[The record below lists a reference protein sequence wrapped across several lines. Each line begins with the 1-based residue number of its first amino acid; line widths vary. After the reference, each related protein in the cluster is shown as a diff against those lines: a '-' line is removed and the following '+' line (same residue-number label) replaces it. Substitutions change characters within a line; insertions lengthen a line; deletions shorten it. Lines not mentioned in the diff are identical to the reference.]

1 VTPPGGPEGRR
12 GGRLAVVAAL
22 SLALLIAGP
31 DAIRGQEPAP
41 PPGPEPPGEPAPP
54 PADEPP
60 SPSGEQAAP
69 SEAPS
74 PPGAGQEEGT
84 PAPDSSEP
92 ATAVIGQIVVDGNV
106 RVSDGAFFGNLHLK
120 KGDPYDERAIRAE
133 FERLWELD
141 LFDDISVESRRRPGG
156 AVDLI
161 FHVRDRP
168 LIGNVNYLGQ
178 KAITETNIQ
187 ERLQQGKA
195 EIRRGQPVDFSLLRR
210 AEALITHMLGEK
222 GYLDARVRARLSTVS
237 HGQQDVTFDIREG
250 GKTKIKTIDFV
261 GNSVYKDRE
270 LRKTLKL
277 TKQAFWLTSW
287 ASSKP
292 LYHPAKF
299 DQDAENI
306 RTAYRS
312 RGYLDIQI
320 QPEVVEVETA
330 EARRAR
336 GDKPKPGSEAPAEES
351 LPRRVTFDPSALD
364 DLSEEVEEPPPPA
377 PAPEGETEKERAKR
391 LKKEQKARQEAGKGA
406 KRWVYMTVPIQ
417 EGRQYRLGT
426 LEVEGNNVFS
436 DREVLARF
444 PLRPGMIYND
454 SIVKIA
460 TKRIEDDYGER
471 GYFYVSLD
479 PRLAKH
485 DDLADLTL
493 EITEDRKYF
502 VDRIEFSGNTSTRD
516 QVLRREMR
524 LQEQQLFNVKQ
535 MRLGLRKIAQ
545 LGYWQVGSDP
555 VVSPEQDSGKVRIE
569 VQGVEASRNEIQVGG
584 GVSGIDGGFFQGS
597 YSTRNFMGKGEIF
610 SAFLQTGQRGSR
622 YALNFTEPW
631 FLGRPWALGFSLF
644 KRQQN
649 YSGFRREGEGGAI
662 NIGRLLGTFSRFD
675 VAYGIEDITYVP
687 TSAGFGLPSTARTS
701 SILSVYTFDTRNNF
715 FRPTHGFRAQSSVE
729 YAGGFLGGDNNFV
742 KFRQDG
748 TIYLRGFARRHYA
761 ALNASYGYVEP
772 FGDSAFVPQY
782 ERYYLGGERS
792 LRMFRTRSV
801 GPVRRDEDVNK
812 NGFIDTPEDRN
823 PDGIFNEDT
832 NRNGVLDPGEDANDN
847 GFLDPVCEDLNG
859 NGVQDP
865 NEFDRGNC
873 RLDPSEDLD
882 GDFTLDGE
890 DLNKNGVLDPGE
902 DLNGNGVLDSEDR
915 NGNGVLDTGEDR
927 SDGFWTPRCAADDP
941 NLNGVQDAGESDRGN
956 CKLDAGEDT
965 NGDGVFGAIFPGG
978 TQYLQLNVEYAVP
991 ITDTVEFVLFYDA
1004 GNAFDTG
1011 ESIRLDDLRVDY
1023 GVEMRFFLPVFQ
1035 APLRLI
1041 YGVIQDPRPGEE
1053 TSNFIFSIGTTF

>member
-1 VTPPGGPEGRR
+1 MTPPGGPAGGRR
-12 GGRLAVVAAL
+12 GAIAVAAL
-22 SLALLIAGP
+22 GLALLIARP
-31 DAIRGQEPAP
+31 DVALAQDPDGT
-41 PPGPEPPGEPAPP
+41 PP
-54 PADEPP
+54 PASPEDGADPP
-60 SPSGEQAAP
+60 AEESAPSGTDTGPVVSTPTPPE
-69 SEAPS
+69 SEN
-74 PPGAGQEEGT
+74 
-84 PAPDSSEP
+84 
-92 ATAVIGQIVVDGNV
+92 TAVIGEIVVDGNV
-106 RVSDGAFFGNLHLK
+106 RVSDGAFFGNLRLK
-120 KGDPYDERAIRAE
+120 RGDPYDERLIRSE
-133 FERLWELD
+133 FLRLWTLD

-168 LIGNVNYLGQ
+168 LIGSVTYLGQ
-178 KAITETNIQ
+178 KAISETNIQ
-187 ERLQQGKA
+187 ERLQQSKA
-195 EIRRGQPVDFSLLRR
+195 EVRRGQPVDFSLVRR

-222 GYLDARVRARLSTVS
+222 GYLDARVRARLSAVS
-237 HGQQDVTFDIREG
+237 QGQQDVTFDVLEG
-250 GKTKIKTIDFV
+250 GKTKIKSIDFV
-261 GNSVYKDRE
+261 GNTVFKDGD
-270 LRKTLKL
+270 LRRVLKL
-277 TKQAFWLTSW
+277 TKEAFWLTSW

-320 QPEVVEVETA
+320 QPEVVEVESA
-330 EARRAR
+330 EARRTR
-336 GDKPKPGSEAPAEES
+336 GDKPGPEDAAAEAM
-351 LPRRVTFDPSALD
+351 PRRVTFDPSALD
-364 DLSEEVEEPPPPA
+364 DLSDDVEEPRPPA
-377 PAPEGETEKERAKR
+377 TAPEGESEKERAKR
-391 LKKEQKARQEAGKGA
+391 LKREQKERQAAGKKD

-417 EGRQYRLGT
+417 EGRQYRLGA
-426 LEVEGNNVFS
+426 LDVEGNTVFS
-436 DREVLARF
+436 DREILSRF

-454 SIVKIA
+454 SIVKAA

-493 EITEDRKYF
+493 DVTEDRKYY
-502 VDRIEFSGNTSTRD
+502 VERIEFSGNSSTRD
-516 QVLRREMR
+516 GVLRREMR
-524 LQEQQLFNVKQ
+524 LEEQQLFNVKQ

-555 VVSPEQDSGKVRIE
+555 VVSPDQDSGKVRIE
-569 VQGVEASRNEIQVGG
+569 VQGIEASRNEIQVGG

-597 YSTRNFMGKGEIF
+597 YSTRNFLGRGEIL

-622 YALNFTEPW
+622 YAVNFTEPW
-631 FLGRPWALGFSLF
+631 FMGRPWALGFSVF
-644 KRQQN
+644 RRQQT

-662 NIGRLLGTFSRFD
+662 NLGRLLGAFSRFD
-675 VAYGIEDITYVP
+675 VAYGIEDITYEP
-687 TSAGFGLPSTARTS
+687 TSAGFGLQSTARTS
-701 SILSVYTFDTRNNF
+701 SLLSVYTFDTRNNF
-715 FRPTHGFRAQSSVE
+715 FRPTHGLRLQSSVE

-761 ALNASYGYVEP
+761 ALNASYGYVRP
-772 FGDSAFVPQY
+772 FGASAFVPQY

-801 GPVRRDEDVNK
+801 GPVRVDDDVNG
-812 NGFIDTPEDRN
+812 NGFIDTPEDRI
-823 PDGIFNEDT
+823 P
-832 NRNGVLDPGEDANDN
+832 NGVFDP
-847 GFLDPVCEDLNG
+847 CEDLNG
-859 NGVQDP
+859 DGVQDP

-873 RLDPSEDLD
+873 RLDPAEDAD
-882 GDFTLDGE
+882 GDFTLDT
-890 DLNKNGVLDPGE
+890 E
-902 DLNGNGVLDSEDR
+902 DLNGNGALDPVEDLNGNGRLDSEDA
-915 NGNGVLDTGEDR
+915 NGNGVLDAGEDR
-927 SDGFWTPRCAADDP
+927 PDGFWTPSCPTDDT
-941 NLNGVQDAGESDRGN
+941 NMNGVRDSGEADRGN
-956 CKLDAGEDT
+956 CRLDVGEDT
-965 NGDGVFGAIFPGG
+965 NGDGVYGAIFPGG

-1004 GNAFDTG
+1004 GNAFDSG
-1011 ESIRLDDLRVDY
+1011 QSIRLDDLRVDY

>member
-1 VTPPGGPEGRR
+1 VTPPVTPEGRR
-12 GGRLAVVAAL
+12 GARLAAVAAL
-22 SLALLIAGP
+22 GLALLIARP
-31 DAIRGQEPAP
+31 DAILGQEPVP
-41 PPGPEPPGEPAPP
+41 PPGPEPPGEPVPP
-54 PADEPP
+54 PANEPP
-60 SPSGEQAAP
+60 PSSGEQAAP
-69 SEAPS
+69 PEAPDR
-74 PPGAGQEEGT
+74 PGADQEAAT
-84 PAPDSSEP
+84 PAPSSSES
-92 ATAVIGQIVVDGNV
+92 AAAVIGQIVVDGNV
-106 RVSDGAFFGNLHLK
+106 RVSDSAFFGNLHLK
-120 KGDPYDERAIRAE
+120 PGDPYDERLIRSE

-141 LFDDISVESRRRPGG
+141 LFDDISVETRRRPGG
-156 AVDLI
+156 TVDLI

-168 LIGNVNYLGQ
+168 LIGSVTYLGQ
-178 KAITETNIQ
+178 KAITETSIQ

-195 EIRRGQPVDFSLLRR
+195 DIRRGQPVDFSLLRR

-222 GYLDARVRARLSTVS
+222 GYLDARVRARLSQVS

-250 GKTKIKTIDFV
+250 GKTKIKAIDFV
-261 GNSVYKDRE
+261 GNTVFKDAQ

-312 RGYLDIQI
+312 RGYLDILI

-330 EARRAR
+330 QARKAR
-336 GDKPKPGSEAPAEES
+336 GDKPKPGSEPQVEEES

-391 LKKEQKARQEAGKGA
+391 IKKEQKARQEAGKGA

-426 LEVEGNNVFS
+426 LEVEGNDVFS
-436 DREVLARF
+436 DREILARF
-444 PLRPGMIYND
+444 PLRPGMVYND
-454 SIVKIA
+454 SIVKLA

-493 EITEDRKYF
+493 EITEDRKYY
-502 VDRIEFSGNTSTRD
+502 VDRIEFSGNNSTRD

-535 MRLGLRKIAQ
+535 MRLGIRKIAQ

-555 VVSPEQDSGKVRIE
+555 VVSPEQDTGKVRIE

-597 YSTRNFMGKGEIF
+597 YSTRNFLGRGEIF

-649 YSGFRREGEGGAI
+649 YSGFRREGQGGAI

-675 VAYGIEDITYVP
+675 VAYGLEDITYVP
-687 TSAGFGLPSTARTS
+687 TAAGFGLPSTARTS

-715 FRPTHGFRAQSSVE
+715 FRPTHGIRLQSSVE
-729 YAGGFLGGDNNFV
+729 YAGGFLGGDYNFV

-748 TIYLRGFARRHYA
+748 TLYMRGFARRHYA

-801 GPVRRDEDVNK
+801 GPVRSDEDVNE

-823 PDGIFNEDT
+823 PNGIK
-832 NRNGVLDPGEDANDN
+832 DA
-847 GFLDPVCEDLNG
+847 CEDLNG
-859 NGVQDP
+859 DGVFDA
-865 NEFDRGNC
+865 NEIDRGNC
-873 RLDPSEDLD
+873 LLDPSEDTD
-882 GDFTLDGE
+882 GDFALDSE
-890 DLNKNGVLDPGE
+890 DLNKNGILDPGE
-902 DLNGNGVLDSEDR
+902 DLNGNGVLDTEDR
-915 NGNGVLDTGEDR
+915 NGNGILDGREDR
-927 SDGFWTPRCAADDP
+927 PDGFWTPRCDSDDP
-941 NLNGVQDAGESDRGN
+941 NMNGVQDAGEIDRGN
-956 CKLDAGEDT
+956 CKLDPGEDT
-965 NGDGVFGAIFPGG
+965 NGDGVFGSIFPGG
-978 TQYLQLNVEYAVP
+978 TQYLQLNAEYAVP

-1011 ESIRLDDLRVDY
+1011 QSIRLDDMRVDY

>member
-1 VTPPGGPEGRR
+1 MASAHPARAQESETPPPSPPAQEPSPPEP
-12 GGRLAVVAAL
+12 APPEAPPPEAAPEP
-22 SLALLIAGP
+22 AETTPETPEAGP
-31 DAIRGQEPAP
+31 DAEA
-41 PPGPEPPGEPAPP
+41 ESP
-54 PADEPP
+54 PAKP
-60 SPSGEQAAP
+60 AAP
-69 SEAPS
+69 GGE
-74 PPGAGQEEGT
+74 GAL
-84 PAPDSSEP
+84 
-92 ATAVIGQIVVDGNV
+92 VIGQIVVDGNI
-106 RVSDGAFFGNLHLK
+106 RVSDGAFFGNLRLRT
-120 KGDPYDERAIRAE
+120 GDPYDERAIRAE
-133 FERLWELD
+133 FQRLWALD
-141 LFDDISVESRRRPGG
+141 LFDDISVESRRRAG

-168 LIGNVNYLGQ
+168 LIGSVTYIGQ
-178 KAITETNIQ
+178 KAINETTIQ
-187 ERLQQGKA
+187 ERLQQSKA

-210 AEALITHMLGEK
+210 IEALITHMLGEK
-222 GYLDARVRARLSTVS
+222 GFLDARVRARLSPVS
-237 HGQQDVTFDIREG
+237 QGQQDVTFDIHEG
-250 GKTKIKTIDFV
+250 GKTKIKSIDFT
-261 GNSVYKDRE
+261 GNTVYKDKQ

-312 RGYLDIQI
+312 LGYLDIQI

-336 GDKPKPGSEAPAEES
+336 GEQPGPKDATEET
-351 LPRRVTFDPSALD
+351 LPRRVTFDPTALD
-364 DLSEEVEEPPPPA
+364 DLSEDFEEPPPPA
-377 PAPEGETEKERAKR
+377 PAPEGESEKERAKR
-391 LKKEQKARQEAGKGA
+391 IKKEQKERQKSEKRE

-417 EGRQYRLGT
+417 EGRQYRLGS

-436 DREVLARF
+436 DREILSRF

-454 SIVKIA
+454 SLVKLA
-460 TKRIEDDYGER
+460 TKRLEDDYGER

-493 EITEDRKYF
+493 EITEDRKYY
-502 VDRIEFSGNTSTRD
+502 VDRIEFSGNSSTRD

-524 LQEQQLFNVKQ
+524 LEEQSLFNVRQ

-555 VVSPEQDSGKVRIE
+555 VVSPDQDSGKVRIE

-597 YSTRNFMGKGEIF
+597 YSTRNFLGKGEIL

-631 FLGRPWALGFSLF
+631 FMGRPWALGFSLF
-644 KRQQN
+644 RRQQN

-687 TSAGFGLPSTARTS
+687 TAAGFGLPSTARTS

-715 FRPTHGFRAQSSVE
+715 FRPTHGVRLQSSVE

-748 TIYLRGFARRHYA
+748 TLYLRGFARRHYA
-761 ALNASYGYVEP
+761 ALNASFGYVEP

-801 GPVRRDEDVNK
+801 GPVRSDEDLD
-812 NGFIDTPEDRN
+812 GDGIIDTPEDRN
-823 PDGIFNEDT
+823 P
-832 NRNGVLDPGEDANDN
+832 NGQFDP
-847 GFLDPVCEDLNG
+847 CEDLNG
-859 NGVQDP
+859 NGIQEP

-873 RLDPSEDLD
+873 ALDPSEDAD
-882 GDFTLDGE
+882 NDFTLDT
-890 DLNKNGVLDPGE
+890 E
-902 DLNGNGVLDSEDR
+902 DLNGNGVLDPGEDV
-915 NGNGVLDTGEDR
+915 NGNGVLDTEDANGNGLLDAGEDR
-927 SDGFWTPRCAADDP
+927 ADGLWTPLCPADDP
-941 NLNGVQDAGESDRGN
+941 NMNGVRDAGEFDAGN
-956 CKLDAGEDT
+956 CRLDAGEDT

-978 TQYLQLNVEYAVP
+978 TQYLQLNAEYAVP
-991 ITDTVEFVLFYDA
+991 ITDTVEFILFYDA

-1011 ESIRLDDLRVDY
+1011 QSIRLDDLRVDY
-1023 GVEMRFFLPVFQ
+1023 GVELRFFLPVFQ